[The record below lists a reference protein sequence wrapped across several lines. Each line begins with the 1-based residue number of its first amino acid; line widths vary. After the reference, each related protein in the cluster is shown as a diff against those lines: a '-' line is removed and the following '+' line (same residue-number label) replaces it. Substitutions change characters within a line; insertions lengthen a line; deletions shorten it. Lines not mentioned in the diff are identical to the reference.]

1 MMVSWGTVGSRIQ
14 VDYFECNNSFTFQLG
29 GGYVLA
35 RDLVEYLGMNSKL
48 FKIYKNEDVAVGA
61 WLAGLD
67 VK

>member
-1 MMVSWGTVGSRIQ
+1 MRVNHKLV
-14 VDYFECNNSFTFQLG
+14 QLG

-35 RDLVEYLGMNSKL
+35 HDLVEYLGRNSKL

-61 WLAGLD
+61 WLAGID